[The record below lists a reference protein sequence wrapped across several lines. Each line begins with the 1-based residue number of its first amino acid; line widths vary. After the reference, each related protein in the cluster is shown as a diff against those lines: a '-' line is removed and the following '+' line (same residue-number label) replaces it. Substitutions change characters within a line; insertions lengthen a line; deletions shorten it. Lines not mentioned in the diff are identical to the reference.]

1 MRVNPCPPTMALIA
15 RTESAPAVTERK
27 NGHGNQQGTSGALGA
42 GGSRLPPR
50 PDEAPGAIAWSED
63 GQLEHLAALAGLTPV
78 AVTDVSNPLI
88 YPDLATAVRT
98 QLSSGPARAAIQH
111 SGLAATRGALT
122 RAFAGS
128 RKPDGTYRQ
137 ENVFRYL
144 VART

>member
-1 MRVNPCPPTMALIA
+1 MFAELGPLLPPGPPT
-15 RTESAPAVTERK
+15 SAGCHRLER
-27 NGHGNQQGTSGALGA
+27 GRATGATRRA
-42 GGSRLPPR
+42 GRAHPR
-50 PDEAPGAIAWSED
+50 RRHRRA
-63 GQLEHLAALAGLTPV
+63 
-78 AVTDVSNPLI
+78 NPLI

-98 QLSSGPARAAIQH
+98 QLSSGPARAAITAL
-111 SGLAATRGALT
+111 GLAATRGALT